1 MERKRKH
8 WPYQILTV
16 TMTVIGG
23 NDSDGD
29 SDSGGDSGGCSI
41 IGTSRTPG
49 QAGDMPGR
57 QMDAV

>member
-1 MERKRKH
+1 MCQLSCK
-8 WPYQILTV
+8 
-16 TMTVIGG
+16 GG
-23 NDSDGD
+23 L
-29 SDSGGDSGGCSI
+29 SGGDSGGCSI